1 MFDLHDIS
9 AKRIAGQY
17 GKSVRRIITVL
28 TLALLLPA
36 LAHAYTIVM
45 RDGRRIEIPDSFHL
59 TQITLTYEAAPS
71 ISVTLQVRHIDA
83 AATERA
89 NNESRGAFARRAAS
103 VSSTQTSPDAPPV
116 NQPVASRTLT
126 NRDLSDYARARE
138 ASERAYERRRRELNL
153 PAPDPRAEEE
163 AMLALAQSARENRE
177 AERYWRARASALRA
191 EIVSLDAEINFLR
204 ARLFETPEY
213 PALNATIVSTNG
225 FFGAYPVV
233 PFGVTTNSLAGQS
246 SIGLTQS
253 GAQVVGQIGFGGGRT
268 RGIVSINAGTF
279 SGSTYH
285 RVIVPPRARPVA
297 PFIGYAPVIAYPY
310 FNYPSDRSLIIAR
323 LNEIEAARAGYI
335 ARWRLLEDEARR
347 AGALPG
353 WLR

>member
-1 MFDLHDIS
+1 MFDLHDIP

-17 GKSVRRIITVL
+17 GKSVRRIIAVL

-36 LAHAYTIVM
+36 IAHAYTIVM

-59 TQITLTYEAAPS
+59 TQITLTYEAAPG
-71 ISVTLQVRHIDA
+71 INVTLQVRHIDA

-89 NNESRGAFARRAAS
+89 NNEARGAFARRAAS
-103 VSSTQTSPDAPPV
+103 VSPAQTSPDAPTV
-116 NQPVASRTLT
+116 IQPAASRTLT
-126 NRDLSDYARARE
+126 NRDLSDYSRARE

-163 AMLALAQSARENRE
+163 AMLALAQAARENRE

-213 PALNATIVSTNG
+213 PALNAAIVSTNG
-225 FFGAYPVV
+225 FFGAYPVA
-233 PFGVTTNSLAGQS
+233 PFGINSLAGQS
-246 SIGLTQS
+246 SIGLAQS
-253 GAQVVGQIGFGGGRT
+253 GAQIAGRIGFGGGRT
-268 RGIVSINAGTF
+268 RGIVNINAGAY

-285 RVIVPPRARPVA
+285 RVIVPPRARPIA

-335 ARWRLLEDEARR
+335 ARWQLLEDEARR